1 MTKWNFCRNFFLLL
15 DESRIPVGLLE
26 NPIGFSYF
34 FYAKKMD
41 LLISDGW
48 DTLKKEVIIKYFFGS
63 SLFTGINR
71 F

>member
-1 MTKWNFCRNFFLLL
+1 MKFLQKFVLLL
-15 DESRIPVGLLE
+15 DEARIPVGLLE
-26 NPIGFSYF
+26 NTIGFSYF
-34 FYAKKMD
+34 FQENAKKMD